1 MSTEAPPNK
10 SPEKKERRR
19 VQSLVLVHTGD
30 GKGKSSSA
38 FGVVIRS
45 VARNWNVAVIQFLK
59 SGRWNTGEEKI
70 CREKL
75 GVDWWAI
82 GEGFSWESEDLSE
95 DEAVAQAAWA
105 HAKECIASGK
115 YQLVV
120 LDEVTYPANWGWISK
135 EEIVSAVKGRP
146 EKTNV
151 VITGRNAPP
160 EFVEV
165 ADTVTEMRNVKHAY
179 ETVSYTHLTLPTI
192 CSV

>member
-1 MSTEAPPNK
+1 MATEVPPK
-10 SPEKKERRR
+10 KTPEQKERRR
-19 VQSLVLVHTGD
+19 VPSLVLVHTGN

-59 SGRWNTGEEKI
+59 SGNWNTGEERV

-82 GEGFSWESEDLSE
+82 GEGFSWESEDLSK
-95 DEAVAQAAWA
+95 DEAVAQVAWA
-105 HAKECIASGK
+105 HAKNCISSGE

-135 EEIVSAVKGRP
+135 EELVSEVIGRP
-146 EKTNV
+146 KQTNI
-151 VITGRNAPP
+151 VITGRDAPA
-160 EFVEV
+160 EFVEI

-179 ETVSYTHLTLPTI
+179 ERGIVAKKGIDY
-192 CSV
+192 

>member
-1 MSTEAPPNK
+1 MSETPPTQPPDAQTQKTAP
-10 SPEKKERRR
+10 
-19 VQSLVLVHTGD
+19 SLVIVNTGD

-59 SGRWNTGEEKI
+59 SGNWNTGEERV

-95 DEAVAQAAWA
+95 DEAVAQVAWA
-105 HAKECIASGK
+105 HAKNCIASGE

-135 EEIVSAVKGRP
+135 EELVSAVIGRP
-146 EKTNV
+146 EKTNIV
-151 VITGRNAPP
+151 MTGRDAPP
-160 EFVEV
+160 EFVEI
-165 ADTVTEMRNVKHAY
+165 ADTVTEMHNVKHAY
-179 ETVSYTHLTLPTI
+179 EKGILAKKGIDY
-192 CSV
+192 

>member
-105 HAKECIASGK
+105 HAKEGIASGE

-135 EEIVSAVKGRP
+135 EEIVLVGKDIRFIDESKPIWRNLNARLINRTAFVLILLSCIVLVIP
-146 EKTNV
+146 FIYSY
-151 VITGRNAPP
+151 ITGFRQ
-160 EFVEV
+160 FQV
-165 ADTVTEMRNVKHAY
+165 
-179 ETVSYTHLTLPTI
+179 
-192 CSV
+192 

>member
-1 MSTEAPPNK
+1 MSETPPNR
-10 SPEKKERRR
+10 PPD
-19 VQSLVLVHTGD
+19 VQTQKTAPSLVIVNTGD

-59 SGRWNTGEEKI
+59 SGNWNTGEERV

-75 GVDWWAI
+75 GVAWWAI

-95 DEAVAQAAWA
+95 DEAVAQVAWA
-105 HAKECIASGK
+105 HAKNCIASGE

-135 EEIVSAVKGRP
+135 EELVSAVIGRP
-146 EKTNV
+146 EKTNIV
-151 VITGRNAPP
+151 MTGRDAPP
-160 EFVEV
+160 EFVEI
-165 ADTVTEMRNVKHAY
+165 ADTVTEMHNVKHAY
-179 ETVSYTHLTLPTI
+179 EKGILAKKGIDY
-192 CSV
+192 

>member
-1 MSTEAPPNK
+1 MATEVPPDK
-10 SPEKKERRR
+10 SPEHKERRR
-19 VQSLVLVHTGD
+19 VPSLVLVHTGN

-38 FGVVIRS
+38 FGVVIRA
-45 VARNWNVAVIQFLK
+45 VARNWDVAVIQFLK
-59 SGRWNTGEEKI
+59 SGNWNTGEEKI

-95 DEAVAQAAWA
+95 DEAVAQVAWA
-105 HAKECIASGK
+105 HAKECIASGE

-135 EEIVSAVKGRP
+135 EELVTAVKGRP

-151 VITGRNAPP
+151 VMTGRDAPP
-160 EFVEV
+160 EFVEI
-165 ADTVTEMRNVKHAY
+165 ADTVTEMRNVKHAFEKGIIAKKGIDY
-179 ETVSYTHLTLPTI
+179 
-192 CSV
+192 